1 MIVLMK
7 YDFIAIGDTVT
18 DEFIEVDDVRID
30 TKRDPEDKGYQEICF
45 RFGDKVSYKNVETV
59 HAVGNSANAAVT
71 ATRLGLATAFVSN
84 VGDDEL
90 GEKILET
97 LTMQNVSTG
106 FVRIHENML
115 SNHHY
120 VLQFGPERT
129 ILIKHQPYPYAL
141 PDIGEPAWVYLSSL
155 SEHSLEFHHEIAK
168 YLEAHPDVKLAFQPG
183 TFQIK
188 LGAKELADLYAH
200 THVFFCNR
208 EEAGRI
214 LETAELE
221 DTQKLLKGLSALGP
235 KIVIITDGTAGAFS
249 YDSASGEMLTVPM
262 FPDPKPPVDRTGAGD
277 AFSSTVIGA
286 LALGKPLS
294 EALLWGPVNSM
305 SVVQYI
311 GAQKGLLPREQI
323 EKHLAEAPAGYAVT
337 TLS

>member
-1 MIVLMK
+1 MK

-18 DEFIEVDDVRID
+18 DEFIELEDVRID
-30 TKRDPEDKGYQEICF
+30 TERDPEDKGYQEICF

-97 LTMQNVSTG
+97 LTMQNVSTA

-141 PDIGEPAWVYLSSL
+141 PDIGEPSWVYLSSL
-155 SEHSLEFHHEIAK
+155 ADHSLEYHHEIAK
-168 YLEAHPDVKLAFQPG
+168 YLEAHPNVKLAFQPG

-188 LGAKELADLYAH
+188 LGAQELADLYAR

-221 DTQKLLKGLSALGP
+221 NTEKLMKDLSALGP
-235 KIVIITDGTAGAFS
+235 KIVIITDGTHGAYT
-249 YDSASGEMLTVPM
+249 YDSESGVMLTVPM

-277 AFSSTVIGA
+277 AFSSTVIAA

-311 GAQKGLLPREQI
+311 GAQRGLLKREQI
-323 EKHLAEAPAGYAVT
+323 EEYLKNPPAGYEIKK
-337 TLS
+337 LS

>member
-1 MIVLMK
+1 MK

-18 DEFIEVDDVRID
+18 DEFIALEDVRID
-30 TKRDPEDKGYQEICF
+30 TERDPEDKGYEEICF

-97 LTMQNVSTG
+97 LTMQNVSTT
-106 FVRIHENML
+106 FVRIHEGML

-141 PDIGEPAWVYLSSL
+141 PDIGEPSWVYLSSL
-155 SEHSLEFHHEIAK
+155 SEHSLDFHHEIAK

-200 THVFFCNR
+200 TYVFFCNR

-214 LETAELE
+214 LETDELGNTE
-221 DTQKLLKGLSALGP
+221 KLMKNLSALGP
-235 KIVIITDGTAGAFS
+235 KIVIITDGTHGAYT
-249 YDSASGEMLTVPM
+249 YDSETGEMLTVPM

-277 AFSSTVIGA
+277 AFSSTVIAA

-305 SVVQYI
+305 SVVQYV
-311 GAQKGLLPREQI
+311 GAQKGLLNREQL
-323 EKHLAEAPAGYAVT
+323 EKHLAEAPAEYRVEKR
-337 TLS
+337 